1 MARYR
6 FDEIAINVS
15 EKKKPT
21 AEDQKLYVGLEHL
34 DSGSLVVSRWGSN
47 VPIKGEKLIMRKG
60 DVLLG
65 KRNAYLRRAA
75 IAPHDGIFSAHGM
88 VLRPNED
95 IVDRNFFPFFI
106 SSDYFFDE
114 AVRISVGSLSPTVN
128 WSDLRRLEF
137 DLPAMDE
144 QRKLARVLWAVND
157 TIEAYKR
164 LMSATE
170 ELVRGQ
176 FAEMFG
182 NPLKNERG
190 WEYRLLPEVTD
201 IVLGSTPKSTESA
214 YWDGNIKWI
223 TPAEIQD
230 NAFIINDTVRHLT
243 PEGVKAAGLKPF
255 PAGTVIFS
263 TRAPIGKT
271 AIAGCE
277 MYCNQGFKNFICK
290 PELKPVYLFMLLR
303 ICKNYFINMGTGT
316 TFKELSKSTL
326 ERVAISVPPLDLQQ
340 QFADFVHQADKS
352 KSSLQ
357 KALTTAR
364 NVSRKI
370 ISDNLK

>member
-1 MARYR
+1 MSRYR

-164 LMSATE
+164 LMTATE

-182 NPLKNERG
+182 DPLKNERG

-230 NAFIINDTVRHLT
+230 NAFIINDTVRHIT

-290 PELKPVYLFMLLR
+290 PELNPV
-303 ICKNYFINMGTGT
+303 
-316 TFKELSKSTL
+316 
-326 ERVAISVPPLDLQQ
+326 
-340 QFADFVHQADKS
+340 
-352 KSSLQ
+352 
-357 KALTTAR
+357 
-364 NVSRKI
+364 
-370 ISDNLK
+370 